1 MSPGWWVEYSGK
13 RTLVE
18 APDVEAADDAAILRF
33 GRIPDAVYPADE
45 DPAMPSSAEQEHD
58 GP

>member
-1 MSPGWWVEYSGK
+1 MSPVWWVEYSGK
-13 RTLVE
+13 RMLVE

-45 DPAMPSSAEQEHD
+45 DPAMPSSEGQGA
-58 GP
+58 